1 MPRRYISL
9 MLAGFA
15 VCPGS
20 WPTWQEEKQRQRGEK
35 HDPKEPGQV
44 IIGQYRRLPMDQTVH
59 QGEGL
64 ALGGNRIT
72 RLARQT
78 GGQRGIIARVG
89 AVQVA
94 DMGA

>member
-1 MPRRYISL
+1 

-15 VCPGS
+15 GCLGS
-20 WPTWQEEKQRQRGEK
+20 LPAWQEEKQRQRGEK
-35 HDPKEPGQV
+35 HDPKEPGKV
-44 IIGQYRRLPMDQTVH
+44 IIGQYRRLPIDQIVH

-64 ALGGNRIT
+64 ALGGNWIT

-78 GGQRGIIARVG
+78 RDQRGIIARVG
-89 AVQVA
+89 AVQVT

>member
-1 MPRRYISL
+1 

-15 VCPGS
+15 VCLGS
-20 WPTWQEEKQRQRGEK
+20 LPTWQEEKQRQRGEK

-44 IIGQYRRLPMDQTVH
+44 IIGQYRRLPMHQTVH

-64 ALGGNRIT
+64 ALSGNRIT

-78 GGQRGIIARVG
+78 GDQRGIIASIS
-89 AVQVA
+89 AVQIT